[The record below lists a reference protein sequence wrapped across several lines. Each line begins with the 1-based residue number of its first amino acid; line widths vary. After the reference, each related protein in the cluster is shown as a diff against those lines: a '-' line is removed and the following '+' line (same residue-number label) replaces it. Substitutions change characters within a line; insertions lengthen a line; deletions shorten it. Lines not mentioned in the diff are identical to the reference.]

1 MSGTSLRGVAIGV
14 DIGGTKCLGV
24 VVDGDG
30 TVVAEHRVATPRTAG
45 DLVAAVVAVVGVLRE
60 REDRATPVG
69 VGAPGLVAERSSLR
83 FAPNLPGVVD
93 LALGEQLTRQLGG
106 AVLVEN
112 DATCATWAEWRL
124 GAARESPYALM
135 VTIGT
140 GIGGGMIVGGRLQRG
155 SNGFAGEIGHM
166 VVDPQGPRCPCGQR
180 GCWERYASGSG
191 LGWMA
196 REAAQ
201 AGIARRVVELAGGD
215 PEAVRGEHV
224 TIAAAEGDLESS
236 DVMGRFGW
244 WLALGLANLAN
255 VLDPD
260 LVVLGGGIVESG
272 PVLLDPVRAAFAQ
285 LLEGA
290 SHRPLIPIVAAALGE
305 RAGAIGAALLSVEP
319 RSHPDPG

>member
-1 MSGTSLRGVAIGV
+1 MRDTASPQGVAIGV

-24 VVDGDG
+24 VVDDDG
-30 TVVAEHRVATPRTAG
+30 AVIAEHRVATPRTAP
-45 DLVAAVVAVVGVLRE
+45 DLVSAVVAAVGVLRG
-60 REDRATPVG
+60 RGGRGVPVG
-69 VGAPGLVAERSSLR
+69 VGAPGLVADRASLR

-93 LALGEQLTRQLGG
+93 LALGDQLTRHLGG
-106 AVLVEN
+106 TVLVEN

-140 GIGGGMIVGGRLQRG
+140 GIGGGMIVDGCLQRG
-155 SNGFAGEIGHM
+155 SHGFAGEIGHM

-201 AGIARRVVELAGGD
+201 AGIAQRVVELAGGD

-224 TIAAAEGDLESS
+224 TIAAAEGDLESVE
-236 DVMGRFGW
+236 VMGRFGW

-272 PVLLDPVRAAFAQ
+272 PVLLEPVRTAFTQ

-290 SHRPLIPIVAAALGE
+290 SHRPRIPIVAAALGE
-305 RAGAIGAALLSVEP
+305 RAGAIGAALLSANA
-319 RSHPDPG
+319 